1 MTGLMKEA
9 IYIFFIIMEYSIFAY
24 IVLSWIPS
32 LKGFR
37 NLFYR
42 FLDPLFSIIRYL
54 LKYSVFHT
62 ARIDMAPFIA
72 LFILAYL
79 KIILM

>member
-1 MTGLMKEA
+1 MTGLLKEA
-9 IYIFFIIMEYSIFAY
+9 FYIFFIILEYCVFAY

-37 NLFYR
+37 NLIDR

-54 LKYSVFHT
+54 LKHSVFRT
-62 ARIDMAPFIA
+62 VQMDMAPLIA
-72 LFILAYL
+72 IFILSYL
-79 KIILM
+79 RLLLL

>member
-1 MTGLMKEA
+1 MTGLLKEA
-9 IYIFFIIMEYSIFAY
+9 FYIFFIILEYCVLAY

-37 NLFYR
+37 NLIGR

-54 LKYSVFHT
+54 LRHSVFRT
-62 ARIDMAPFIA
+62 VTIDMAPLIA
-72 LFILAYL
+72 IFILSYL
-79 KIILM
+79 KIILI